1 MPSPNARRAQPYDDP
16 ASGKRVMSCMNV
28 IATSSK
34 TIVVPSSAAIVSAP
48 AAATIT
54 PSVLASENAG
64 PIDADAKTE
73 RSKSERTLRRG
84 CCVQLDQARAQVQLR
99 DRALVIVGA
108 DVVGTLAE
116 ECDQSRFDDVGSE

>member
-73 RSKSERTLRRG
+73 RSKSERTLRRCSG
-84 CCVQLDQARAQVQLR
+84 ELDLARPQIQPR
-99 DRALVIVGA
+99 DRVLVILGRDLFRA
-108 DVVGTLAE
+108 
-116 ECDQSRFDDVGSE
+116 F